1 MPPGE
6 QIQQYLLGAWRMML
20 GRADGLDLLDISSD
34 GFWNSFYAIVLAA
47 PVFMVGWVGYA
58 NECAVPTDGLA
69 WRIGIVARLALAD
82 LAVWL
87 VPIAGLAAVAGPIG
101 LGDRFVHYVVASN
114 WGSVI
119 TAWLMLPP
127 SLMELVGAGGNEVVG
142 PMYLV
147 LIVVALV
154 LGWRLTNAAL
164 QKGAG
169 VATALFAAML
179 VAAIFSLYAAQSLLG
194 VLPTVS
200 G

>member
-1 MPPGE
+1 MPPAE
-6 QIQQYLLGAWRMML
+6 EVQQYLLGAWRMML
-20 GRADGLDLLDISSD
+20 GRVDGLDLLDISSD
-34 GFWNSFYAIVLAA
+34 GFWNSFFAIVLAT
-47 PVFMVGWVGYA
+47 PVLVVGWVGYA
-58 NECAVPTDGLA
+58 NECALPTDGLA

-82 LAVWL
+82 LAAWL
-87 VPIAGLAAVAGPIG
+87 VPIACLAAVVGRTG

-119 TAWLMLPP
+119 TIWLMLPP

-147 LIVVALV
+147 LMVVALV

-164 QKGAG
+164 QKGPG
-169 VATALFAAML
+169 LATALFSAML
-179 VAAIFSLYAAQSLLG
+179 VAAIFSLYTMQSLLG
-194 VLPTVS
+194 VLPAVK